1 MITSLSYTEQRLK
14 EIKAC
19 LSLLRELVNQP
30 DEEDREELIQGT
42 LWRLASEITGTV
54 TDWTLARPRLPLSSV
69 QAWSEARRLV
79 LTEADD
85 LALYLWQSAKNE
97 LRTLL
102 SESYA

>member
-1 MITSLSYTEQRLK
+1 MLS
-14 EIKAC
+14 
-19 LSLLRELVNQP
+19 V
-30 DEEDREELIQGT
+30 
-42 LWRLASEITGTV
+42 ASV
-54 TDWTLARPRLPLSSV
+54 APARPRCCPDLLPLSSV

-85 LALYLWQSAKNE
+85 LALYLWPSAKNE

>member
-1 MITSLSYTEQRLK
+1 M
-14 EIKAC
+14 
-19 LSLLRELVNQP
+19 LVNQP

-42 LWRLASEITGTV
+42 LWRLANEITGTV
-54 TDWTLARPRLPLSSV
+54 TDWTLARPRLPLASV

-85 LALYLWQSAKNE
+85 LASYLWQSAKNE

-102 SESYA
+102 SESYT

>member
-54 TDWTLARPRLPLSSV
+54 LARPRLPLSSA

-85 LALYLWQSAKNE
+85 LALYLRQSEKNE